1 MPMISMEFQKHTSK
15 LEKFLRKIVRA
26 DYRRVLEK
34 YGKKG
39 VEELSR
45 YTPAD
50 SGLTADSWDYEVV
63 EGDHGN
69 LSVYWTNSNVNN
81 HVNIA
86 LILQTGHATGT
97 GGYVVGVD
105 YINPAL
111 KPIFDAMAKDAWKE
125 VVGS

>member
-15 LEKFLRKIVRA
+15 LEKMLRKIVRA
-26 DYRRVLEK
+26 DYRHVLER

-39 VEELSR
+39 VDELKR

-50 SGLTADSWDYEVV
+50 SGLTADSWGYEVV
-63 EGDHGN
+63 EGDHGD
-69 LSVYWTNSNVNN
+69 LSVYWTNSNVNQ